1 MLAALEEHE
10 ERRIKKSNIKLEEKK
25 EKARDGQNNIIL
37 KYLGS
42 TKIKYTHLGH
52 RSKKS

>member
-25 EKARDGQNNIIL
+25 EKARDGQNIIL